1 MENKQLKV
9 EKICMEGY
17 DIEFGTVLENA
28 FNNYKLIA
36 ATGGLGMIL
45 ICIVMVIIYAGVFG
59 AVYGFSDILTSLASM
74 QPELMSGTSLLLLLL
89 FTVVMAGIMSPI
101 YAGFI
106 NMAFLADQ
114 NKKFGLDT
122 LFSYFKGPYF
132 KELFTASVIIAF
144 FGSGLNYLFDY
155 LGIKFIGLLITIIVS
170 FLTFLTI
177 PLIIFSDIKAIE
189 AITLS
194 AKLVV
199 KQPSILLGLL
209 IVSIVLVC
217 LGIIGLCIG
226 VFFTIPFLYAMY
238 YSIYSAILPFNEE
251 SELDEIGLDQE

>member
-1 MENKQLKV
+1 MW
-9 EKICMEGY
+9 
-17 DIEFGTVLENA
+17 FS
-28 FNNYKLIA
+28 F
-36 ATGGLGMIL
+36 
-45 ICIVMVIIYAGVFG
+45 VFE
-59 AVYGFSDILTSLASM
+59 SAS
-74 QPELMSGTSLLLLLL
+74 
-89 FTVVMAGIMSPI
+89 
-101 YAGFI
+101 
-106 NMAFLADQ
+106 
-114 NKKFGLDT
+114 
-122 LFSYFKGPYF
+122 
-132 KELFTASVIIAF
+132 SVIIAF